1 MRTGR
6 KIALSIALVIGG
18 GVTWYMLAYPTYA
31 YRYRMTV
38 EVLVDGVLHTG
49 ASVVEIQLVKQPHFI
64 TSEQAVSPKVN
75 GEAAFV
81 DLGQGR
87 NVFGL
92 LASALHPT
100 YRDYP
105 VYLVPSRFKL
115 SIVKD
120 SDLAKISK
128 LQGRWVLADDELPEL
143 ATFSDLADPNT
154 AIVLRPNEFGQVLG
168 GGVQFKRVS
177 IELTD
182 DPVTHSIESR
192 LLWLAGHKWSFGGRS
207 GNLSGNDFIR
217 RP

>member
-1 MRTGR
+1 MRTFG
-6 KIALSIALVIGG
+6 IVVLCVAIIIGS
-18 GVTWYMLAYPTYA
+18 GVVWYMLAYPTYT

-49 ASVVEIQLVKQPHFI
+49 ASVIEIQLIKQPHFI
-64 TSEQAVSPKVN
+64 TSGQAVSTKVI

-92 LASALHPT
+92 LVSGLHST

-105 VYLVPSRFKL
+105 IYLVPSHFKL

-120 SDLAKISK
+120 SDLEKFPK
-128 LQGRWVLADDELPEL
+128 LKGHWDLVDDELPQL

-154 AIVLRPNEFGQVLG
+154 ATVLRPNEFGQVLG

-182 DPVTHSIESR
+182 DPVTYSIEPR
-192 LLWLAGHKWSFGGRS
+192 LPWLTGYKWSFGGRS
-207 GNLSGNDFIR
+207 GNLSGNDFIKR
-217 RP
+217 S